1 MRCAVRIRLF
11 SPRLLANCLQGRR
24 FFISPRRWRAGADSQ
39 GNVGH
44 LCFVLLLFDRSGCAR
59 PPSEAEGNV
68 CLPLGASCPLINL
81 FSFGRCV
88 MCLARV
94 GVGVGV
100 GNRSQSA
107 LGAMPSPDRDFGVIL
122 IFFQRVNKHVVLD
135 GACPFDQ
142 CWAGRA
148 HFKIYVHRSSSWTG
162 CSLICAHNDVVFLL
176 YTPSVLKLKS
186 F

>member
-1 MRCAVRIRLF
+1 MRIRLF
-11 SPRLLANCLQGRR
+11 SPRFLANCLHGRR
-24 FFISPRRWRAGADSQ
+24 FFISPLRWRTGADSQ

-44 LCFVLLLFDRSGCAR
+44 LCFVLLLFRRAR

-107 LGAMPSPDRDFGVIL
+107 LGAMPSPDRDFGCH
-122 IFFQRVNKHVVLD
+122 FFFFETCTGWCVPFRYRKRSICRVHESIAECIN
-135 GACPFDQ
+135 
-142 CWAGRA
+142 AGPAGA
-148 HFKIYVHRSSSWTG
+148 HFKI
-162 CSLICAHNDVVFLL
+162 CASIFFLDYL
-176 YTPSVLKLKS
+176 
-186 F
+186 